1 MEAHSIGYSII
12 MVVFHVTPAL
22 SVCTYGPLGFVC
34 ACPSMCGDTAC
45 ACLRRVFATY
55 DNANVSS
62 DKVLK
67 HLDDILLRPGLLE
80 VSSTRTVT
88 FLEEKVKMTAE
99 RQTMSLTVLRF
110 CACLLRHHVAVWP
123 SLHLALKSFFFL

>member
-1 MEAHSIGYSII
+1 M
-12 MVVFHVTPAL
+12 PAL
-22 SVCTYGPLGFVC
+22 SVCTYGHLGLVC
-34 ACPSMCGDTAC
+34 ARPSMCGNTAC

-62 DKVLK
+62 NKVLE

-88 FLEEKVKMTAE
+88 FLEEKVKVTAQ

-110 CACLLRHHVAVWP
+110 CACLLQHHLAVLP
-123 SLHLALKSFFFL
+123 PLHLASKSFFL